1 MKTAVIGFTGFV
13 GSNICANMKFDN
25 YYNSKNIKE
34 LMNNS
39 YDLLISCGLS
49 GTKYKINKNPDS
61 DLENIQIQKNILK
74 STKIKKI
81 IHISSID
88 IYDQKINVN
97 ENTKPNEF
105 KLDHYGKNRYE
116 FEKFIINNFENYHII
131 RLPMLFGEGLKKN
144 VLYDLLNNQFING
157 INYNSV
163 FQWYNPKNL
172 SKDFKLIT
180 NNNLKIVNL
189 ISEPLEIKSLVDR
202 FFLDKRKLMTQNNLI
217 KTNVKTIY
225 SDIFSD
231 TSGYAYSKKTI
242 SLNLDSYISNYFSEL

>member
-88 IYDQKINVN
+88 IYDQS
-97 ENTKPNEF
+97 F
-105 KLDHYGKNRYE
+105 
-116 FEKFIINNFENYHII
+116 
-131 RLPMLFGEGLKKN
+131 
-144 VLYDLLNNQFING
+144 
-157 INYNSV
+157 
-163 FQWYNPKNL
+163 
-172 SKDFKLIT
+172 
-180 NNNLKIVNL
+180 
-189 ISEPLEIKSLVDR
+189 
-202 FFLDKRKLMTQNNLI
+202 
-217 KTNVKTIY
+217 
-225 SDIFSD
+225 
-231 TSGYAYSKKTI
+231 
-242 SLNLDSYISNYFSEL
+242 SNYYFRKVSPYPDHRFQAFD